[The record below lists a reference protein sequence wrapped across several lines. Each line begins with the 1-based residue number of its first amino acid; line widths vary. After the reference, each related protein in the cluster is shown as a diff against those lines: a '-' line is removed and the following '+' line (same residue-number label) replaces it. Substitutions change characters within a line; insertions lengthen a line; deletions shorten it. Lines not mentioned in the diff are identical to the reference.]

1 MNSNKKTLTA
11 ILILLVMCTG
21 ISISY
26 AFFKVASSN
35 NNANTNV
42 TINGAALCMSLQL
55 SSDNITIS
63 NEYAVPIS
71 DSKALSSDTYKTS
84 VTITNN
90 CNTSQSFNLLL
101 VPNSSNTMPIKALK
115 YALVEEGVTP
125 TSGTLISNEYLL
137 DSTIQKQLLAIKN
150 ETLKNGFSVGSG
162 TVSSGTKTY
171 NLYLWI
177 DKDEGSLG
185 NGSTMNKSLNAY
197 LTLGSGFVIGDL
209 KLDLYH
215 TIENRYNQ
223 DKTYLG
229 LYNGEGADTYANPVY
244 YYKGNVQNNNVLF
257 GGFCWKIVR
266 TTETGGVKMVYNGV
280 QKDSSDN
287 YTLLNKDEYTNLNND
302 ANYPYIFD
310 STNKTWTSTNTDTNS
325 SSITFT
331 APSNGNYVLNYDLS
345 MYDSPNSIYV
355 QIFKDDVSLG
365 KFTGVTSG
373 QIYFDNLNITNT
385 IKVVFTREFNH
396 TSGSRNNVIF
406 DFGKANNIIKS
417 CNNVGT
423 DSQIGTSKF
432 NPGSMIL
439 SYVGYMYNTIYKYN
453 KANMSS
459 VTNIVFGNSF
469 TYANDKYTLND
480 TITETTWSSEYK
492 SIDNNHY
499 TCFTTDITCSSLY
512 YVYDTDSTSA
522 YAIKLEGGKS
532 VNDALN
538 EMLYADDVNMKDS
551 TIKEYIDLW
560 YKDNLI
566 RYTNKLEDTV
576 FCNDRSTTSLGG
588 WNPNGGITAGAK
600 NFEDRLLFK
609 NFYRNSLNESLVCT
623 NTTDK
628 FSVNNNKA
636 KLTYPIGLLSLPE
649 AILAGIRLALTSNSY
664 LRTGSSFW
672 LISPD
677 FFNGYSHMNII
688 YDGGAIFGETNTYTE
703 AGVRPS
709 VSLKPNTYFSSG
721 DGSFTNPFVIG
732 DAVGEPS
739 GNSFDTVFAANNTD
753 IFPENGIRYE
763 GADPNNYICLDN
775 KTSGTCSDNSL
786 LFRII
791 GLFDEDTSSD
801 GTNNSGTKKLLK
813 IIDTNNYGGISGKYW
828 NSAGTNNWSTASLKT
843 ELNEAYLTTL
853 LGTSNVN
860 SKLSSAIANAKW
872 HLGGADSTNYN
883 TLTADGVYNIER
895 TDGKVYGTNPSS
907 IYAKIGLMYP
917 SDYGYAT
924 VGGSTTNKAGC
935 GAKELFNWNDSSY
948 SDCKN
953 NDWLFTSQATSW
965 GSNKN
970 EWLLS
975 PYSSHSVNA
984 SYLNSAGYVG
994 LSYSSVS
1001 SGRFAIR
1008 PTFYLDSSILKI
1020 VGTGDGT
1027 KDNAYRVG

>member
-71 DSKALSSDTYKTS
+71 DSKALSTDTYKTS

-125 TSGTLISNEYLL
+125 TTGTLISNEYLL

-197 LTLGSGFVIGDL
+197 LTLGSGSVIGDL

-266 TTETGGVKMVYNGV
+266 TTETGGVKIVYNGV
-280 QKDSSDN
+280 QKD
-287 YTLLNKDEYTNLNND
+287 
-302 ANYPYIFD
+302 
-310 STNKTWTSTNTDTNS
+310 
-325 SSITFT
+325 
-331 APSNGNYVLNYDLS
+331 G
-345 MYDSPNSIYV
+345 
-355 QIFKDDVSLG
+355 
-365 KFTGVTSG
+365 
-373 QIYFDNLNITNT
+373 
-385 IKVVFTREFNH
+385 
-396 TSGSRNNVIF
+396 
-406 DFGKANNIIKS
+406 S
-417 CNNVGT
+417 CNNTGT
-423 DSQIGTSKF
+423 DSQIGTSAF
-432 NPGSMIL
+432 NSSSDSPA
-439 SYVGYMYNTIYKYN
+439 YVGYMYNTVYPYSRKSI
-453 KANMSS
+453 SS
-459 VTNIVFGNSF
+459 ESNIVFGNSF
-469 TYANDKYTLND
+469 DYNRNNGTYTLTN
-480 TITETTWSSEYK
+480 TKTVATWSSGYNT
-492 SIDNNHY
+492 INNNHY
-499 TCFTTDITCSSLY
+499 TCMTTGTTCSSIY
-512 YVYDTDSTSA
+512 YVYYTNSTDA
-522 YAIKLEGGKS
+522 YYITLTNGKS

-538 EMLYADDVNMKDS
+538 EMLYADDVNNYDS
-551 TIKEYIDLW
+551 TIKAYIDSW
-560 YKDNLI
+560 YESNIKDK
-566 RYTNKLEDTV
+566 YDNKLEDTV

-588 WNPNGGITAGAK
+588 WNPNGGNITS
-600 NFEDRLLFK
+600 FESYLQFK
-609 NFYRNSLNESLVCT
+609 NYSANQSLVCE
-623 NTTDK
+623 NETDR
-628 FSVNNNKA
+628 FSMSNSKA
-636 KLTYPIGLLSLPE
+636 KLKHPIGLLSVPE
-649 AILAGIRLALTSNSY
+649 LSLAGY
-664 LRTGSSFW
+664 GSSHYFNNGQWVW
-672 LISPD
+672 LGSP
-677 FFNGYSHMNII
+677 FYFN
-688 YDGGAIFGETNTYTE
+688 YDYARAKVVAASGLDNSNVNYPV
-703 AGVRPS
+703 GVRPS
-709 VSLKPNTYFSSG
+709 VSLKPNTYFSFG

-732 DAVGEPS
+732 DVVEEPS
-739 GNSFDTVFAANNTD
+739 ENSFETVFAANNTD
-753 IFPENGIRYE
+753 IFSENGLRYE

-775 KTSGTCSDNSL
+775 KTSGACSDSSL

-801 GTNNSGTKKLLK
+801 GTNSSGTKKLLK
-813 IIDTNNYGGISGKYW
+813 VIDTNNYGGTNGKNW
-828 NSAGTNNWSTASLKT
+828 NSVKSNNWSTASLKT
-843 ELNEAYLTTL
+843 ELNGTYLTTL

-860 SKLSSAIANAKW
+860 SKLSSAVTNTKW
-872 HLGGADSTNYN
+872 HLGGASSSNYK
-883 TLTADGVYNIER
+883 TLTAEGIYGEER
-895 TDGKVYGTNPSS
+895 NTSAIYSGNPSS
-907 IYAKIGLMYP
+907 IYAKVGLMYP

-924 VGGSTTNKAGC
+924 VGGSTTNKSTCRSQA
-935 GAKELFNWNDSSY
+935 LYNWGNSSY
-948 SDCKN
+948 VDCKN

-965 GSNKN
+965 GSNKI
-970 EWLLS
+970 EWVLS
-975 PYSSHSVNA
+975 PYSSHSDSANILNNSGCIDYYLEVNGID
-984 SYLNSAGYVG
+984 L
-994 LSYSSVS
+994 
-1001 SGRFAIR
+1001 FAVR